1 MANIGLIKKTL
12 RSFWFNKVSRDDNRY
27 PINYGKIL
35 ANETDFNHLPGDLI
49 NLIFCK

>member
-27 PINYGKIL
+27 AINYGKKM
-35 ANETDFNHLPGDLI
+35 ANEI
-49 NLIFCK
+49 RS